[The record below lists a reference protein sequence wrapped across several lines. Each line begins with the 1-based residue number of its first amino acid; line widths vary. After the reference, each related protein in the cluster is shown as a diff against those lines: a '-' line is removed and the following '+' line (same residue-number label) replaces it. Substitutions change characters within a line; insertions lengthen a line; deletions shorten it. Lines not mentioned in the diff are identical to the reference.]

1 MVNDRGTLKM
11 TRFLLHI
18 SLLFLVSSQTFA
30 QSADKQALNHKLE
43 NCIDALVTKGF
54 SGSVL
59 VALNDSIVLNDGFGF
74 TSAAKKYKVTPTT
87 LFNIASITKT
97 FTALGILKLEENGR
111 LQLTDSLGKYF
122 KVVPPD
128 KKTITIH
135 ELLTHTSGLQQHY
148 VDMGVSSR
156 EAAVKNI
163 LDDTLKFVPGSD
175 FQYSNEN
182 YELLAAIIEV
192 ASGKSYER
200 FTEDE
205 ILVPAKTTNT
215 HFWGEID
222 DLDAQKVAQKV
233 KDLSKD
239 ARKRNWDFLG
249 SGGIYSTSPDLFK
262 LYLAVKSNK
271 IINPESTNRM
281 FQSYRKL
288 SSSSVGYGWFID
300 ETKWD
305 TKEYWTR
312 GTEDFGHNSVLR
324 WFPEDN
330 VVIIV
335 CSNAG
340 EILGGTTADKTT
352 TANRIVS
359 DNLMQILFSRWL
371 RE

>member
-1 MVNDRGTLKM
+1 MSAVA
-11 TRFLLHI
+11 LL
-18 SLLFLVSSQTFA
+18 LLFSLRLFA
-30 QSADKQALNHKLE
+30 QASDRESLKFKLE
-43 NCIDALVTKGF
+43 NSIHGYVAKGF

-59 VALNDSIVLNDGFGF
+59 VAVNDTVILDDGFGH
-74 TSAAKKYKVTPTT
+74 TDAAAKYSVTPAT

-97 FTALGILKLEENGR
+97 FTALGILKLEESG
-111 LQLTDSLGKYF
+111 LLKLTDSLGKFF
-122 KVVPPD
+122 KVVPAD
-128 KKTITIH
+128 KRAITIH

-156 EAAVKNI
+156 EPAVKNI

-192 ASGKSYER
+192 VSGKSYER
-200 FTEDE
+200 FTDDA
-205 ILVPAKTTNT
+205 ILAPAKMTNT

-222 DLDAQKVAQKV
+222 DLDAKKVAQKL
-233 KDLSKD
+233 KDLTKSER
-239 ARKRNWDFLG
+239 ARNWDFLG

-271 IINPESTNRM
+271 ILKPESTTRL

-288 SSSSVGYGWFID
+288 SSTSVGYGWFID

-305 TKEYWTR
+305 TREYWTR
-312 GTEDFGHNSVLR
+312 GTEDFGHNAVMR
-324 WFPEDN
+324 WFPEDD

-340 EILGGTTADKTT
+340 ELLGGTAADKTA

-359 DNLMQILFSRWL
+359 DGLMQILFSRWL